1 MSLNN
6 PFQLSGKTIFV
17 TGASSGIGRATAVE
31 ASKLGATLILTG
43 RNREELEKTR
53 SMLWGNEGWEQRN
66 KEESGS
72 AGVKHAGVK
81 FEGATAACVKH
92 AGVTSAESTSV
103 GNEAA
108 ESGFSSARES
118 RNTVGSGHQI
128 VVCDLQDSDAVA
140 DMVAGLPMLDGVVNN
155 AGISKF
161 ATLGHLQ
168 ESEFMDVLQTNTLG
182 PIFLLNRLVKAKR
195 LHKGASVVFTSS
207 IAAFQQ
213 ATYAYSMYTTSK
225 AGLQGFVRIAALE
238 LAGKRIRV
246 NSVNPAMIETEM
258 VGKSGLI
265 TPEQYE
271 ADKQRYPLKRYGKP
285 EEVAYAILYLLS
297 DASAW
302 ITGTSLVI
310 DGGIGLR

>member
-1 MSLNN
+1 MSSYN

-53 SMLWGNEGWEQRN
+53 SMLWGNEGWEQRDTM
-66 KEESGS
+66 ESGS

-81 FEGATAACVKH
+81 FEGVKSEG
-92 AGVTSAESTSV
+92 ATSAESTSV
-103 GNEAA
+103 GIEAA
-108 ESGFSSARES
+108 EHG
-118 RNTVGSGHQI
+118 NTVGSGHQI

-140 DMVAGLPMLDGVVNN
+140 AMVAGLPMLDGVVNN

-195 LHKGASVVFTSS
+195 LQKGASVVFTSS

-225 AGLQGFVRIAALE
+225 AGIQGFVRVAALE

>member
-1 MSLNN
+1 M
-6 PFQLSGKTIFV
+6 
-17 TGASSGIGRATAVE
+17 E

-53 SMLWGNEGWEQRN
+53 SMLWGNEGWEQRDTM
-66 KEESGS
+66 ESGS

-81 FEGATAACVKH
+81 FEGVKSEG
-92 AGVTSAESTSV
+92 ATSAESTSV
-103 GNEAA
+103 GIEAA
-108 ESGFSSARES
+108 EPGTSSAAEHG
-118 RNTVGSGHQI
+118 NTVGSGHQI

-140 DMVAGLPMLDGVVNN
+140 AMVAGLPMLDGVVNN

-195 LHKGASVVFTSS
+195 LQKGASVVFTSS

-225 AGLQGFVRIAALE
+225 AGIQGFVRVAALE

-285 EEVAYAILYLLS
+285 EEVAHAIIYLLS
-297 DASAW
+297 DASSW

>member
-1 MSLNN
+1 LSSYN
-6 PFQLSGKTIFV
+6 PFQLSGKTILV
-17 TGASSGIGRATAVE
+17 TGASSGIGRATALE

-53 SMLWGNEGWEQRN
+53 SLLWGNEGWEQRDTM
-66 KEESGS
+66 ESGS
-72 AGVKHAGVK
+72 AGVKH
-81 FEGATAACVKH
+81 EGATSEGATFAET
-92 AGVTSAESTSV
+92 TSAGFEATEPGTSS
-103 GNEAA
+103 AA
-108 ESGFSSARES
+108 EHG
-118 RNTVGSGHQI
+118 NTVGSGHQI
-128 VVCDLQDSDAVA
+128 VVCDLQNSDAVA
-140 DMVAGLPMLDGVVNN
+140 DMVATLPMLDGVVNN

-168 ESEFMDVLQTNTLG
+168 ESEFMDVLQTNTLS

-195 LHKGASVVFTSS
+195 LQKGASVVFTSS

-225 AGLQGFVRIAALE
+225 AGIQGFVRVAALE

-285 EEVAYAILYLLS
+285 EEVAHAIIYLLS
-297 DASAW
+297 DASSW

>member
-1 MSLNN
+1 MSSYN
-6 PFQLSGKTIFV
+6 PFQLSGKTILV
-17 TGASSGIGRATAVE
+17 TGASSGIGRATALE

-53 SMLWGNEGWEQRN
+53 SLLWGNEGWEKRN

-72 AGVKHAGVK
+72 AGVK
-81 FEGATAACVKH
+81 FEGATSAGVKH

-118 RNTVGSGHQI
+118 RNIVGSGHQI

>member
-1 MSLNN
+1 LSSYN
-6 PFQLSGKTIFV
+6 PFQLSGKTILV
-17 TGASSGIGRATAVE
+17 TGASSGIGRATALE

-43 RNREELEKTR
+43 RNREELEKTK
-53 SMLWGNEGWEQRN
+53 SLLWGNEGWEQRDTM
-66 KEESGS
+66 ESGS
-72 AGVKHAGVK
+72 AGVKH
-81 FEGATAACVKH
+81 EGATSEGATFAET
-92 AGVTSAESTSV
+92 TSAGFEATEPGTSS
-103 GNEAA
+103 AA
-108 ESGFSSARES
+108 EHG
-118 RNTVGSGHQI
+118 NTVGSGHQI
-128 VVCDLQDSDAVA
+128 VVCDLQNSDAVA
-140 DMVAGLPMLDGVVNN
+140 DMVATLPMLDGVVNN

-168 ESEFMDVLQTNTLG
+168 ESEFMDVLQTNTLS

-195 LHKGASVVFTSS
+195 LQKGASVVFTSS

-225 AGLQGFVRIAALE
+225 AGIQGFVRVAALE

-285 EEVAYAILYLLS
+285 EEVAHAIIYLLS
-297 DASAW
+297 DASSW

>member
-6 PFQLSGKTIFV
+6 PFQLSGKIILV

-31 ASKLGATLILTG
+31 ASKLGATLILSG

-66 KEESGS
+66 SDESGNE
-72 AGVKHAGVK
+72 GVKSG
-81 FEGATAACVKH
+81 GAI
-92 AGVTSAESTSV
+92 SSEST
-103 GNEAA
+103 A
-108 ESGFSSARES
+108 E
-118 RNTVGSGHQI
+118 GSGHQI

-140 DMVAGLPMLDGVVNN
+140 NMVAELPMLDGVVNN

-168 ESEFMDVLQTNTLG
+168 ETEFMDVLQTNTLG

-195 LHKGASVVFTSS
+195 LQKGASVVFTSS

-271 ADKQRYPLKRYGKP
+271 SDKQRYPLKRYGRP
-285 EEVAYAILYLLS
+285 EEVAYAIIYLLS
-297 DASAW
+297 DASSW

>member
-1 MSLNN
+1 MSFYN
-6 PFQLSGKTIFV
+6 PFQLSGKTILV
-17 TGASSGIGRATAVE
+17 TGASSGIGRATALE

-43 RNREELEKTR
+43 RNREELEKTK
-53 SMLWGNEGWEQRN
+53 SLLWGNEGWEQSDTM
-66 KEESGS
+66 ESGS
-72 AGVKHAGVK
+72 AGVKS
-81 FEGATAACVKH
+81 EGA
-92 AGVTSAESTSV
+92 TSAESTSV
-103 GNEAA
+103 GIEAA
-108 ESGFSSARES
+108 EPGTSSAAEHG
-118 RNTVGSGHQI
+118 NTVGSGHQI
-128 VVCDLQDSDAVA
+128 VVCDLQNSDAVA
-140 DMVAGLPMLDGVVNN
+140 DMVATLPMLDGVVNN

-195 LHKGASVVFTSS
+195 LQKGASVVFTSS

-225 AGLQGFVRIAALE
+225 AGIQGFVRVAALE

-285 EEVAYAILYLLS
+285 EEVAHAIIYLLS
-297 DASAW
+297 DASSW

>member
-1 MSLNN
+1 MSFYN
-6 PFQLSGKTIFV
+6 PFQLSGKTILV
-17 TGASSGIGRATAVE
+17 TGASSGIGRATALE

-43 RNREELEKTR
+43 RNREELEKTK
-53 SMLWGNEGWEQRN
+53 SLLWGNEGWEQSDTM
-66 KEESGS
+66 ESGS
-72 AGVKHAGVK
+72 AGVKS
-81 FEGATAACVKH
+81 EGA
-92 AGVTSAESTSV
+92 TSAESTSV
-103 GNEAA
+103 GIEAA
-108 ESGFSSARES
+108 EPGTSSAAEHG
-118 RNTVGSGHQI
+118 NTVGLGHQI
-128 VVCDLQDSDAVA
+128 VVCDLQNSDAVA
-140 DMVAGLPMLDGVVNN
+140 AMVAGLPMLDGVVNN

-168 ESEFMDVLQTNTLG
+168 ESEFMDVLQINTLS

-195 LHKGASVVFTSS
+195 LQKGASVVFTSS

-225 AGLQGFVRIAALE
+225 AGIQGFVRVAALE

>member
-1 MSLNN
+1 MSSYN
-6 PFQLSGKTIFV
+6 PFQLSGKTILV
-17 TGASSGIGRATAVE
+17 TGASSGIGRATALE

-43 RNREELEKTR
+43 RNREELEKTK
-53 SMLWGNEGWEQRN
+53 SLLWGNEGWEQRDTM
-66 KEESGS
+66 ESGS
-72 AGVKHAGVK
+72 AGVKS
-81 FEGATAACVKH
+81 EGA
-92 AGVTSAESTSV
+92 TSAESTSV
-103 GNEAA
+103 GIEAA
-108 ESGFSSARES
+108 EPGTSSAAEHG
-118 RNTVGSGHQI
+118 NTVGSGHQI
-128 VVCDLQDSDAVA
+128 VVCDLQNSDAVA
-140 DMVAGLPMLDGVVNN
+140 DMVATLPMLDGVVNN

-168 ESEFMDVLQTNTLG
+168 ESEFMDVLQTNTLS

-195 LHKGASVVFTSS
+195 LQKGASVVFTSS

-225 AGLQGFVRIAALE
+225 AGIQGFVRVAALE

-285 EEVAYAILYLLS
+285 EEVAHAIIYLLS
-297 DASAW
+297 DASSW

>member
-1 MSLNN
+1 M
-6 PFQLSGKTIFV
+6 
-17 TGASSGIGRATAVE
+17 
-31 ASKLGATLILTG
+31 
-43 RNREELEKTR
+43 
-53 SMLWGNEGWEQRN
+53 
-66 KEESGS
+66 ESGS
-72 AGVKHAGVK
+72 AGVKH
-81 FEGATAACVKH
+81 EGATSEGATFAET
-92 AGVTSAESTSV
+92 TSAGFEATEPGTSS
-103 GNEAA
+103 AA
-108 ESGFSSARES
+108 EHG
-118 RNTVGSGHQI
+118 NTVGSGHQI

-140 DMVAGLPMLDGVVNN
+140 AMVAGLPMLDGVVNN

-168 ESEFMDVLQTNTLG
+168 ESEFMDVLQTNTLS

-195 LHKGASVVFTSS
+195 LQKGASVVFTSS

-225 AGLQGFVRIAALE
+225 AGIQGFVRVAALE

-285 EEVAYAILYLLS
+285 EEVAHAIIYLLS
-297 DASAW
+297 DASSW

>member
-1 MSLNN
+1 MSSYN
-6 PFQLSGKTIFV
+6 PFQLSGKTILV

-31 ASKLGATLILTG
+31 ASKLGATLILSG

-53 SMLWGNEGWEQRN
+53 SMLWVQKGVEQEDT
-66 KEESGS
+66 EE
-72 AGVKHAGVK
+72 
-81 FEGATAACVKH
+81 
-92 AGVTSAESTSV
+92 
-103 GNEAA
+103 N
-108 ESGFSSARES
+108 R
-118 RNTVGSGHQI
+118 HQI

-140 DMVAGLPMLDGVVNN
+140 AMVAGLPMLDGVVNN

-168 ESEFMDVLQTNTLG
+168 ESEFLDVLQTNTLG
-182 PIFLLNRLVKAKR
+182 PIFLLNRLIKAKR
-195 LHKGASVVFTSS
+195 LQKGASVVFTSS

-225 AGLQGFVRIAALE
+225 AGIQGFVRIAALE

-285 EEVAYAILYLLS
+285 EEVAHAIIYLLS
-297 DASAW
+297 DASSY

>member
-1 MSLNN
+1 MSSYN
-6 PFQLSGKTIFV
+6 PFQLSGKTILV
-17 TGASSGIGRATAVE
+17 TGASSGIGRATALE

-53 SMLWGNEGWEQRN
+53 SLLWGNEGWEQRDTM
-66 KEESGS
+66 ESGS
-72 AGVKHAGVK
+72 AGVKH
-81 FEGATAACVKH
+81 EGATSEGATFAET
-92 AGVTSAESTSV
+92 TSAGFEATEPGTSS
-103 GNEAA
+103 AA
-108 ESGFSSARES
+108 EHG
-118 RNTVGSGHQI
+118 NTVGSGHQI
-128 VVCDLQDSDAVA
+128 VVCDLQNSDAVA
-140 DMVAGLPMLDGVVNN
+140 DMVATLPMLDGVVNN

-168 ESEFMDVLQTNTLG
+168 ESEFMDVLQTNTLS

-195 LHKGASVVFTSS
+195 LQKGASVVFTSS

-225 AGLQGFVRIAALE
+225 AGIQGFVRVAALE

-285 EEVAYAILYLLS
+285 EEVAHAIIYLLS
-297 DASAW
+297 DASSW

>member
-1 MSLNN
+1 MSSYN
-6 PFQLSGKTIFV
+6 PFQLSGKTILV
-17 TGASSGIGRATAVE
+17 TGASSGIGRATALE

-53 SMLWGNEGWEQRN
+53 SLLWGNEGWEQRDTM
-66 KEESGS
+66 ESGS
-72 AGVKHAGVK
+72 AGVKH
-81 FEGATAACVKH
+81 EGATSEGATFAET
-92 AGVTSAESTSV
+92 TSAGFEATEPGTSS
-103 GNEAA
+103 AA
-108 ESGFSSARES
+108 EHG
-118 RNTVGSGHQI
+118 NTVGSGHQI
-128 VVCDLQDSDAVA
+128 VVCDLQNSDAVA
-140 DMVAGLPMLDGVVNN
+140 DMVATLPMLDGVVNN

-168 ESEFMDVLQTNTLG
+168 ESEFMDVLQTNTLS

-195 LHKGASVVFTSS
+195 LQKGASVVFTSS
-207 IAAFQQ
+207 IAAFLH

-225 AGLQGFVRIAALE
+225 AGIQGFVRVAALE

-285 EEVAYAILYLLS
+285 EEVAHAIIYLLS
-297 DASAW
+297 DASSW

>member
-1 MSLNN
+1 MSSYN
-6 PFQLSGKTIFV
+6 PFQLSGKTILV
-17 TGASSGIGRATAVE
+17 TGASSGIGRATALE

-43 RNREELEKTR
+43 RNREELEKTK
-53 SMLWGNEGWEQRN
+53 SLLWGNEGWEQRDTM
-66 KEESGS
+66 ESGS
-72 AGVKHAGVK
+72 AGVKS
-81 FEGATAACVKH
+81 EGA
-92 AGVTSAESTSV
+92 TSAESTSV
-103 GNEAA
+103 GIEAA
-108 ESGFSSARES
+108 EPGTSSAAEHG
-118 RNTVGSGHQI
+118 NTVGSGHQI

-140 DMVAGLPMLDGVVNN
+140 AMVAGLPMLDGVVNN

-168 ESEFMDVLQTNTLG
+168 ESEFMDVLQTNTLS

-195 LHKGASVVFTSS
+195 LQKGASVVFTSS

-225 AGLQGFVRIAALE
+225 AGIQGFVRVAALE

-285 EEVAYAILYLLS
+285 EEVAHAIIYLLS
-297 DASAW
+297 DASSW